1 MYGRRSAGKRIR
13 MDEQGQEQQGQ
24 YDQYGNY
31 QYGDQQQ
38 SYGNPSG
45 AQEQA
50 DQPFDPVAFYQQQR
64 SEMLLE
70 SSHHV
75 QQSQDEIQRAQL
87 EAQQREQQMEG
98 SKMGRGSRSAAAAA
112 KAAMSMMTEDE
123 RPAQVPSPT
132 TSPARQTRPRVSRTS
147 FASSSRRGR
156 PAGTSFK
163 NYQVLVFQQ
172 VLDRMLVNDLKMS
185 RKMRKNSLKLVYI
198 QFHDFF
204 TNSQFWN

>member
-1 MYGRRSAGKRIR
+1 MTLFLIVRISFFRMYGRRSAGKRIR

-38 SYGNPSG
+38 SYDNPSG

-163 NYQVLVFQQ
+163 NYQVFQQ
-172 VLDRMLVNDLKMS
+172 VLDRKL
-185 RKMRKNSLKLVYI
+185 NS
-198 QFHDFF
+198 
-204 TNSQFWN
+204 

>member
-38 SYGNPSG
+38 QGYDNQAGG
-45 AQEQA
+45 QEQEA
-50 DQPFDPVAFYQQQR
+50 FDPVAFYQQQR

-87 EAQQREQQMEG
+87 EAQQRDQQMEG

-132 TSPARQTRPRVSRTS
+132 ASPARQTRPRIGRTS

-156 PAGTSFK
+156 PAGTF
-163 NYQVLVFQQ
+163 
-172 VLDRMLVNDLKMS
+172 
-185 RKMRKNSLKLVYI
+185 
-198 QFHDFF
+198 
-204 TNSQFWN
+204 